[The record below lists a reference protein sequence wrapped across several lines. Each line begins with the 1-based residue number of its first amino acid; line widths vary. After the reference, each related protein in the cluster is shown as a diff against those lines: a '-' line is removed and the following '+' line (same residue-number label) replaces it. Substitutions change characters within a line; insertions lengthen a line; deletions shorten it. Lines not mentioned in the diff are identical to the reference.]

1 MKLGRGVNFAMKT
14 KKGNFKDLVKGLFFV
29 LLIGGVL
36 AGLLAVILGRS
47 PMSGA
52 QRQVYKSVDGTELAL
67 WVYKPKGWKPSDA
80 RPCVLWFFGGGW
92 KVGSPQQFVAQSK
105 HLAKRGLVSIVADYR
120 VESRHGSS
128 PFDSTEDARA
138 AMRWL
143 KVHADE
149 LGIDADKVAAAGGS
163 SGGQLALACELFGDV
178 NAETGLGEL
187 SARPAALILFN
198 PVVNMD
204 IPEIAQQVTDDK
216 MARLMKISPHQQMK
230 RKLPPSVIF
239 QGLADSVVPADSV
252 TAFVEKARSLGSE
265 QISYHTYTA
274 RSHEFYYGPSSRKD
288 YQDTLNK
295 VIRFLES
302 LGWFE

>member
-14 KKGNFKDLVKGLFFV
+14 KKGNLKDLLKGLFFV
-29 LLIGGVL
+29 VLIGGVL
-36 AGLLAVILGRS
+36 TGILSVMLGRS
-47 PMSGA
+47 PMSRA
-52 QRQVYKSVDGTELAL
+52 ERQVYKTVNGAELAL
-67 WVYKPKGWKPSDA
+67 WIYKPKGWKPSDA

-105 HLAKRGLVSIVADYR
+105 YFAKRGLVSIVADYR

-128 PFDSTEDARA
+128 PFDSVEDARS

-143 KVHADE
+143 KVHATE
-149 LGIDADKVAAAGGS
+149 LGIDEDKIAAAGGS
-163 SGGQLALACELFGDV
+163 SGGHLALACEVFSEANKTTDAV
-178 NAETGLGEL
+178 AI

-204 IPEIAQQVTDDK
+204 IPQIRKRVTEDEMD
-216 MARLMKISPHQQMK
+216 RLLEISPHHQLS
-230 RKLPPSVIF
+230 RALPPTVIF
-239 QGLADSVVPADSV
+239 QGLADPIVPAQSV
-252 TAFVEKARSLGSE
+252 TAFVEKAKSLDSDK
-265 QISYHTYTA
+265 IIYYTYQA
-274 RSHEFYYGPSSRKD
+274 RGHEFYYGPGSRKD

-302 LGWFE
+302 LGWL